1 MYLCIFKCLGLCI
14 AIWLG
19 FCYLHSAISLCCLLL
34 CDQSVVSTRFSLI
47 VFVFLWQGVICVKQN
62 SPSLFSFSPFGR
74 QNGFAPWS
82 SIVYGNNI
90 NSSAEQ
96 LVFNLQ
102 VHLCLFRSPIN
113 HWLFILTSVGISQ
126 NTFKLT
132 LWPFFQ
138 FFILA
143 ALEVYSFFRKDL

>member
-1 MYLCIFKCLGLCI
+1 MVLTTSTFIYNSTFTMYLCIFKCLGLCI

-19 FCYLHSAISLCCLLL
+19 FCYLHSAFSLSCLLL

-82 SIVYGNNI
+82 AIVYGNNI

-102 VHLCLFRSPIN
+102 VHLCLFRSP
-113 HWLFILTSVGISQ
+113 
-126 NTFKLT
+126 K
-132 LWPFFQ
+132 P
-138 FFILA
+138 LA
-143 ALEVYSFFRKDL
+143 IHLNICWHFTEYI